1 MADNLTLAKRILTSA
16 LILTLSGLV
25 IFFFPNWVFSALAS
39 VMIGIA
45 LMEFFGLVEKKGI
58 FVYKY
63 FGVIIGMCVPLIIYF
78 QMGAEGYFT
87 PEPFVIV
94 IACLFIFV
102 LQFTRR
108 DSSQAL
114 VSIAVTLF
122 ALLYI
127 AWFFSFFIKLKFL
140 HNGALLVAFLILVTK
155 MGDVGA
161 YLIGNA
167 IGRHN
172 LIPRIS
178 PHKTV
183 EGTIGGLAFSIITAV
198 ACKTFLPAFSYGHL
212 IVLGALLGI
221 LAQVG
226 DLAES
231 LLKRDCGVKDSGSI
245 LSGFGGMLDLID
257 SLLFTAPI
265 FYFYVVVLMK

>member
-1 MADNLTLAKRILTSA
+1 MADNKSLIKRTTTSILIIA
-16 LILTLSGLV
+16 LVGL
-25 IFFFPNWVFSALAS
+25 ITFYFPNWVFSLLAS
-39 VMIGIA
+39 AMIGVA
-45 LMEFFGLVEKKGI
+45 LKEFFNLVEKKQI

-63 FGVIIGMCVPLIIYF
+63 FGIIVGMLVPVIIYF
-78 QMGAEGYFT
+78 QSGGEGYFT
-87 PEPFVIV
+87 LEPFFIV

-114 VSIAVTLF
+114 TSIAVTLF
-122 ALLYI
+122 GLLYI

-140 HNGALLVAFLILVTK
+140 PNGTLLVAFLILVTK

-167 IGRHN
+167 IGKHN

-183 EGTIGGLAFSIITAV
+183 EGTIGGLLFSLMSAIASK
-198 ACKTFLPAFSYGHL
+198 AFLPAFPYGHL
-212 IVLGALLGI
+212 ITLGILLGI

-231 LLKRDCGVKDSGSI
+231 LIKRDCNVKDSGKN
-245 LSGFGGMLDLID
+245 LSGFGGILDLID
-257 SLLFTAPI
+257 SLIFTTPI

>member
-1 MADNLTLAKRILTSA
+1 MADNLSLTKRIITSILLLTLAGLT
-16 LILTLSGLV
+16 
-25 IFFFPNWVFSALAS
+25 IFFFPNWVFSLLAS
-39 VMIGIA
+39 AMIAVG
-45 LMEFFGLVEKKGI
+45 LYEFFGLAEKKNI

-63 FGVIIGMCVPLIIYF
+63 FGIVIGMCVPIIIYL
-78 QMGAEGYFT
+78 QKGSEGYFT
-87 PEPFVIV
+87 LEPFFII

-114 VSIAVTLF
+114 ASIAVTMF
-122 ALLYI
+122 GLLYI
-127 AWFFSFFIKLKFL
+127 AWFFSFFIKLKFMP
-140 HNGALLVAFLILVTK
+140 HGALLVSFLILVTK

-161 YLIGNA
+161 YLVGGS

-183 EGTIGGLAFSIITAV
+183 EGTIGGLVFSITTAV
-198 ACKTFLPAFSYGHL
+198 ICKSFLPEFSYAHL
-212 IVLGALLGI
+212 IVLGVLLGI

-231 LLKRDCGVKDSGSI
+231 LLKRDCGVKDSGAN
-245 LSGFGGMLDLID
+245 LSGFGGILDLID
-257 SLLFTAPI
+257 SLIFTAPI
-265 FYFYVVVLMK
+265 FYFYIQVLVK